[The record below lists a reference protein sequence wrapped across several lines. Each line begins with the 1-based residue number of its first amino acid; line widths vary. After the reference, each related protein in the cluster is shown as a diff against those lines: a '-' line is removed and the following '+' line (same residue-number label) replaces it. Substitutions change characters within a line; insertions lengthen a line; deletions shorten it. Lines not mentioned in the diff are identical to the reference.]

1 MFPSPHTFQ
10 ALFFIYFLVMQN
22 ARSFRTA
29 IAWRSSCVRFL
40 SSSNIDVPATTAIK
54 PTWVLRFDGGS
65 RGNPGLGGAGAAI
78 YNYMTSGEMNEI
90 WRGYF
95 FVGKTGITN
104 NQAEYA
110 GLLHGLAQCKKMDI
124 QSLCIQGDSE
134 LILRQVQGIYQV
146 RNLHLI
152 PLHRKALRLLSSI
165 PVKTFQHIPR
175 AQNHRAD
182 ELSNMAMDRLST
194 MQAFSPEFAA
204 LLEEHSETNK
214 PVATVD
220 TAGLAPI
227 SKVVKKKSEAPA
239 GITEVQVKKRRG
251 RPPASETAAIRSM
264 EQTVDVRTLPD
275 PLPITVSSTTKT
287 VEPAEEV
294 PAAPVAPVAVSEPV
308 EPAVEQTVAVV
319 VKKTRARKVR
329 VVTATEVVVPSVSET
344 VTPMNP
350 TKVVDVSQPEMGLT
364 ELIKK
369 RTRTRKVSKENVE
382 IVDGVVASK

>member
-1 MFPSPHTFQ
+1 
-10 ALFFIYFLVMQN
+10 MQS

-29 IAWRSSCVRFL
+29 ITWRSSCVRFR
-40 SSSNIDVPATTAIK
+40 SSSSIDDPATIAIK

-95 FVGKTGITN
+95 FVGKTGVTN

-134 LILRQVQGIYQV
+134 LILKQVEGKWQV

-175 AQNHRAD
+175 AENYRAD

-204 LLEEHSETNK
+204 LLEEYSDSNK

-239 GITEVQVKKRRG
+239 GITEVLVKKRRG

-275 PLPITVSSTTKT
+275 PLPITAPSTTRT
-287 VEPAEEV
+287 VGPAEEV
-294 PAAPVAPVAVSEPV
+294 QVAPVAPAVSEP
-308 EPAVEQTVAVV
+308 AAEQVVVV

-329 VVTATEVVVPSVSET
+329 VVTATEVDVPSVSEP
-344 VTPMNP
+344 VTPTNP
-350 TKVVDVSQPEMGLT
+350 TKVVDVSLPDVGLT

-382 IVDGVVASK
+382 IVDSAVASK